1 MYLYLVNECLCKF
14 CLNGWFMKNSIY
26 DHNRL
31 FGLNVQVS
39 EFIGAFWGIVSKK
52 YWKMCKIDQWWI
64 MYVMAKIR
72 ENKGE
77 IIVDEL

>member
-1 MYLYLVNECLCKF
+1 
-14 CLNGWFMKNSIY
+14 
-26 DHNRL
+26 L